1 MTTGIS
7 ESKTLTKHISCE
19 CKCKFDENKC
29 NSDLWWD
36 INKCWCECKN
46 NICEK
51 VYVWNPATCNCENR
65 KYLSSIMDDSVIICD
80 EVIEACDEE
89 IKTIPT
95 NFNEKK
101 VAFKTPNVY
110 ILLAFLFITISL
122 LITVS
127 IYCYLIKYWAKQK
140 HSLPFHDTNLY

>member
-1 MTTGIS
+1 MQIKINEMKINATQIYGGILINVDVS
-7 ESKTLTKHISCE
+7 VKKIYV
-19 CKCKFDENKC
+19 KKFMSGILLHVVVKIEN
-29 NSDLWWD
+29 
-36 INKCWCECKN
+36 I
-46 NICEK
+46 
-51 VYVWNPATCNCENR
+51 YQ
-65 KYLSSIMDDSVIICD
+65 VIICD

-101 VAFKTPNVY
+101 VACKMPNVY

-127 IYCYLIKYWAKQK
+127 IYFYLIKY
-140 HSLPFHDTNLY
+140 